1 MRSSSLILGTG
12 LLALAGCRSGARP
25 PERATQPL
33 ARQGYVTVDGARLY
47 YEESGSGLAVV
58 MLHGGRLDRRE
69 WDNEFPALAR
79 EFRVIR
85 YDSRGYGL
93 SQSDS
98 VPFSDHDD
106 LRVLLDSLGIARA
119 ALVGHSF
126 GGRTSI
132 DFALA
137 WPDRVTALVL
147 VAPGL
152 SGSRFSSDVYRRFEA
167 DMMSAVRSEGR
178 AVGLAWFM
186 RGWCDG
192 PYRSPEQ
199 MDSTVRA
206 KVLEMASGTGARR
219 ARREITSLGRGPEAP
234 AAGRLGELRMPTLAV
249 VGSLDMPD
257 IIHIVDSV
265 ATRVRGARRV
275 DISGVAHNVNMERP
289 AEFLAAILPFLR
301 EHAR

>member
-1 MRSSSLILGTG
+1 MRSSLLVLGTG
-12 LLALAGCRSGARP
+12 LLVLAACHSRRS
-25 PERATQPL
+25 PERATQP
-33 ARQGYVTVDGARLY
+33 RTQQGYVAVPGAHLY
-47 YEESGSGLAVV
+47 YEESGTGPAVV

-106 LRVLLDSLGIARA
+106 LRAILDSLGVARA

-126 GGRTSI
+126 GGRTSL

-137 WPDRVTALVL
+137 WPNRVTALVL

-152 SGSRFSSDVYRRFEA
+152 SGVQFSSQEYRRFQAE
-167 DMMSAVRSEGR
+167 MMSAVRSGDPG
-178 AVGLAWFM
+178 AGLTWFM

-192 PYRSPEQ
+192 LYREPEQ
-199 MDSTVRA
+199 MDSAVRA

-219 ARREITSLGRGPEAP
+219 PRREITSLSRGPEAP

-249 VGSLDMPD
+249 VGTLDMPD
-257 IIHIVDSV
+257 IIHIVDSLV
-265 ATRVRGARRV
+265 ARVPGARRV

-289 AEFLAAILPFLR
+289 AEFHSAILPFLR